1 MDKNDFDRDAV
12 RYDAC
17 LYRII
22 VVAEAANGL
31 PEEVT
36 QRATE
41 VPWRNLIGMGHN
53 LKHQYFRVEADIVW
67 DTIAQHIP
75 TLLGAVNRLL
85 AEEQNVLEN
94 S

>member
-1 MDKNDFDRDAV
+1 M

-31 PEEVT
+31 PEEMM
-36 QRATE
+36 QRAPE

-67 DTIAQHIP
+67 DTIAHHFP
-75 TLLGAVNRLL
+75 TLLMAVNRLL
-85 AEEQNVLEN
+85 LEEQHTLV
-94 S
+94 